1 MLEQELKNIWKNS
14 SKTEQIKFETSRL
27 MIDLDKKM
35 KRFEKTIRY
44 RDMREIGSSVL
55 GILLF
60 GYFVFAIPF
69 LLTKI
74 ASFFTVIWFAYV
86 IYKFRA
92 AKKHKS
98 PANFSLSFRE
108 QLKQQ
113 KGNMIRQARLLDT
126 VLYWYLLPPFI
137 LNVIFIMGLGSPTD
151 FNWSNSIANQLL
163 PLSMMSK
170 IAYLLFV
177 AVLYAG
183 ILWLNKRAVK
193 KEINPVIKDIE
204 RVLEQLERE
213 D

>member
-27 MIDLDKKM
+27 MIDLNRKIN
-35 KRFEKTIRY
+35 RFEKTIRY
-44 RDMREIGSSVL
+44 RDMREIAASIL
-55 GILLF
+55 GIFLF
-60 GYFVFAIPF
+60 GYFVYEIPF

-92 AKKHKS
+92 AKKHKLS
-98 PANFSLSFRE
+98 ANLSLSFRE
-108 QLKQQ
+108 QLEHQKENTIQQ
-113 KGNMIRQARLLDT
+113 AKLLDT
-126 VLYWYLLPPFI
+126 VLYWYLIPPFI
-137 LNVIFIMGLGSPTD
+137 LNVIFVIGLESPAD
-151 FNWSNSIANQLL
+151 YNWSNTIANQLL
-163 PLSMMSK
+163 PLAITYK
-170 IAYLLFV
+170 IAYLIFI

-193 KEINPVIKDIE
+193 KGINPVIKEIE
-204 RVLEQLERE
+204 NVLQQLEKE

>member
-14 SKTEQIKFETSRL
+14 SKAEQIKFETSRL
-27 MIDLDKKM
+27 MIDLNRKM
-35 KRFEKTIRY
+35 NRFEKTIRY
-44 RDMREIGSSVL
+44 RDMREISSSVL

-60 GYFVFAIPF
+60 GYFVYAIPF

-74 ASFFTVIWFAYV
+74 ASFFTVIWFVYV

-92 AKKHKS
+92 VKKHKS
-98 PANFSLSFRE
+98 PANLSLSFRE
-108 QLKQQ
+108 QLEHQ
-113 KGNMIRQARLLDT
+113 KVNMIRQARLLDT

-151 FNWSNSIANQLL
+151 FSWSNSIANQLL
-163 PLSMMSK
+163 PLTITYK
-170 IAYLLFV
+170 IAYLLFI

-193 KEINPVIKDIE
+193 KGINPVIKDIE
-204 RVLEQLERE
+204 RVLQQLERE

>member
-14 SKTEQIKFETSRL
+14 SKTERIKFETSRL
-27 MIDLDKKM
+27 IIDLNRKM
-35 KRFEKTIRY
+35 NRFEKTIQY
-44 RDMREIGSSVL
+44 RDIREIASSVL

-60 GYFVFAIPF
+60 GYFVYVIPF

-74 ASFFTVIWFAYV
+74 ASVFMVIWFAYV

-92 AKKHKS
+92 AKKYKS
-98 PANFSLSFRE
+98 SANLSLSFHE
-108 QLKQQ
+108 QLKNQ
-113 KGNMIRQARLLDT
+113 KENMIQQARLLDT

-151 FNWSNSIANQLL
+151 YSWANTTANRLL
-163 PLSMMSK
+163 PLTITYK
-170 IAYLLFV
+170 IGYLIFI

-193 KEINPVIKDIE
+193 KGINPVIEDIE
-204 RVLEQLERE
+204 RVLQQLERE